1 MEIVF
6 DPENHSYINCQTK
19 EPYISVTT
27 LISKYKTPFNQDE
40 MSKMVA
46 KKRNTTQDK
55 ILSLWGTITKT
66 AQDRGTAYHK
76 IMEDFIKTG
85 NIAEGYEVLIESF
98 AKKTKEIIKGKPLV
112 ESEKLLHNHD
122 YKIAGTADLIIT
134 GKNGFH
140 ILDFKTNKRF
150 GFYSTYNTFFIEPL
164 EHLTQC
170 EFTTYA
176 LQLSIYA
183 YLMEQILKKP
193 CLSLKVFYLREF
205 DSVFWQEIHTPY
217 MKDTVKNLLDYHKNN
232 NKIEVCLK

>member
-6 DPENHSYINCQTK
+6 DSENHSYINSVTK

-27 LISKYKTPFNQDE
+27 LISKYKTPFDADA
-40 MSKMVA
+40 MSKKVA
-46 KKRNTTQDK
+46 AKQGTTQDK
-55 ILSLWGTITKT
+55 ILGLWANITKT
-66 AQDRGTAYHK
+66 AQDRGTNYHK
-76 IMEDFIKTG
+76 IMENYIKSG
-85 NIAEGYEVLIESF
+85 VIESGYEVLVESF
-98 AKKTKEIIKGKPLV
+98 AKKTKDIIKSDPLV
-112 ESEKLLHNHD
+112 ESEKLLYNHD

-134 GKNGFH
+134 TKNGFH

-150 GFYSTYNTFFIEPL
+150 GFYNNYNTFFIEPL
-164 EHLTQC
+164 EYLTQC
-170 EFTTYA
+170 EFTTYS

-183 YLMEQILKKP
+183 YLMEQLIGKP

-217 MKDTVKNLLDYHKNN
+217 MKDTVKKLLDYHKNN